1 MAIMGACFI
10 AIVLF
15 AGEGL
20 YGALARLMQNRRHV

>member
-1 MAIMGACFI
+1 MGSFFV

-20 YGALARLMQNRRHV
+20 YGALARLTRRLRHV